1 MTSAKVY
8 EFLTDNKKL
17 EEIREK
23 IRNPAL
29 SKTHQAN
36 WSQNVSRKVKVISE
50 NFARTGETCYQK
62 LRRSSLLK
70 QKPRF
75 G

>member
-1 MTSAKVY
+1 MLKQSEKQALTKDKVY

-36 WSQNVSRKVKVISE
+36 WSKNVSRRVQVITQ
-50 NFARTGETCYQK
+50 NYARTGNTCY
-62 LRRSSLLK
+62 
-70 QKPRF
+70 
-75 G
+75 